1 VDAVVLELRPP
12 AATKAGHRHGNA
24 VAEERIREFVGGE
37 YRQVVGTV
45 ELVCG
50 SLPAAEDAV
59 QEALARAWE
68 REARGEDIRSL
79 GAWVTTVALNLARS
93 QLRRRRTERRAR
105 DRLVPLARNIPDA
118 PGAAGEA
125 HAVREALRALPRRQ
139 REVTALRYYL
149 GLDVNEIAD
158 HLGISD
164 GTVKSL
170 LFRARQTLAV
180 ALTDPPDEEDDDA
193 RA

>member
-1 VDAVVLELRPP
+1 M
-12 AATKAGHRHGNA
+12 
-24 VAEERIREFVGGE
+24 AEERIREFVGGE

-68 REARGEDIRSL
+68 REARGEEIRSL
-79 GAWVTTVALNLARS
+79 AAWVTTVALNLARS
-93 QLRRRRTERRAR
+93 HLRRLRTERRAR
-105 DRLVPLARNIPDA
+105 DRLVPLARTAHDT

-170 LFRARQTLAV
+170 LFRARQALAET
-180 ALTDPPDEEDDDA
+180 LTDPADKGDDDA
-193 RA
+193 WA

>member
-1 VDAVVLELRPP
+1 MDAVVLELRPP
-12 AATKAGHRHGNA
+12 TATRAGRRHGNA

-79 GAWVTTVALNLARS
+79 PAWVTTVALNLARS

-105 DRLVPLARNIPDA
+105 DRLVPLARTSPDA

-170 LFRARQTLAV
+170 LFRARQALAV
-180 ALTDPPDEEDDDA
+180 ALADPAEEGDDDA
-193 RA
+193 GA